1 MSLTPGQIEPQQIPE
16 QAKAKK
22 TLRYGRPLRL
32 NLEFSRVYRS
42 KKSRRSPHFALY
54 WTKTPP
60 YARSASYLAQNNQN
74 CCRQGKP
81 SFRYGITV
89 PHHIKPAV
97 RRNYNKRV
105 IRQLVAPLAAQI
117 DSSMDIIIFARRDLY
132 ELPYASLLTEMAA
145 LFRRASLLVEDHE
158 GQEDQEGQC
167 EKILQPP
174 APPSDEPASDGA
186 RTNNP

>member
-1 MSLTPGQIEPQQIPE
+1 MSMMPE
-16 QAKAKK
+16 RTKAQEDAPKA

-42 KKSRRSPHFALY
+42 KKSRRSSHFALY

-74 CCRQGKP
+74 CCRQGEP

-89 PHHIKPAV
+89 PHQIKPAV

-105 IRQLVAPLAAQI
+105 IRQLVAPLAARI
-117 DSSMDIIIFARRDLY
+117 DPSLDVIIFARKDLQA
-132 ELPYASLLTEMAA
+132 ASFAKLLTEMED
-145 LFRRASLLVEDHE
+145 LFKRASLLVE
-158 GQEDQEGQC
+158 
-167 EKILQPP
+167 
-174 APPSDEPASDGA
+174 EP
-186 RTNNP
+186 